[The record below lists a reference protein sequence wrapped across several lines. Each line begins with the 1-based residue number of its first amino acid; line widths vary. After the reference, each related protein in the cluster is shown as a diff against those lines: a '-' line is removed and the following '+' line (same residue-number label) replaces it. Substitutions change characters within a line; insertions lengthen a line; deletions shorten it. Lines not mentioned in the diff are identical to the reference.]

1 MFEPILRIAAVP
13 PILRRAKIRNS
24 APASGAQGRGAR
36 AAPLGPNHCLAPL
49 ERLTPPLVGASSAG
63 VRSRRRGRPAQILVR
78 AGLPSLQRI
87 GEFGVAD
94 ARFKG
99 IRIFSYGLVEHLVI

>member
-13 PILRRAKIRNS
+13 PILRRAKIEGILRRQ
-24 APASGAQGRGAR
+24 AARKGAVRGQRPSGHTIV
-36 AAPLGPNHCLAPL
+36 GPP
-49 ERLTPPLVGASSAG
+49 RLTPPLVGASSAG